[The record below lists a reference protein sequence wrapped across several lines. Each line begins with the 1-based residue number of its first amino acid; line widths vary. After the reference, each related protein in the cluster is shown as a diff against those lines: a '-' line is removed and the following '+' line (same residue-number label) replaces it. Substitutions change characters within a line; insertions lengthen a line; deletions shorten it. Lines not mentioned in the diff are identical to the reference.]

1 VNRSKQIADRA
12 QGDGQARILSNL
24 QITTRHLDADY
35 HVVTYDLTRG
45 ETGLLSV
52 LSLIPNTTGKPSFK
66 ARVDDGSPGN
76 RRQPELDIDIEGVSA
91 AIERDFKA
99 NRNGYIG
106 HHTNRSRNPDQRI
119 YEVEIATPT
128 GKVFDGDVSFNVTFS
143 QGAIIPI
150 TSTLTADPNVIRAT
164 KFRQLCI
171 RLTQWFQ
178 KALDFVTCSR
188 ASKCRPL
195 SPK

>member
-1 VNRSKQIADRA
+1 VNRSEQIADRA

-24 QITTRHLDADY
+24 QITTRHLDPDY

-45 ETGLLSV
+45 ETGLLPV
-52 LSLIPNTTGKPSFK
+52 FSLVSRTTEKPSFK

-76 RRQPELDIDIEGVSA
+76 RRQPELDIDIEGVNT

-106 HHTNRSRNPDQRI
+106 HHTNRSPNPDQRI

-128 GKVFDGDVSFNVTFS
+128 GKVFDGDVSFNAMFSVGVTMS
-143 QGAIIPI
+143 V
-150 TSTLTADPNVIRAT
+150 TSTLTVDATVIRAIR
-164 KFRQLCI
+164 FRQLCV
-171 RLTQWFQ
+171 RLTQGFQ
-178 KALDFVTCSR
+178 KIRSR
-188 ASKCRPL
+188 FRNLFK
-195 SPK
+195 

>member
-1 VNRSKQIADRA
+1 MNRSKQIADRA

-24 QITTRHLDADY
+24 QITTLHLDPDY

-45 ETGLLSV
+45 ETGLLPV
-52 LSLIPNTTGKPSFK
+52 FSLVPKTTGKPSFK

-76 RRQPELDIDIEGVSA
+76 RRQPELDIDIEGVST
-91 AIERDFKA
+91 AIQRDFKA

-106 HHTNRSRNPDQRI
+106 HHTNRSPNPDQRI

-128 GKVFDGDVSFNVTFS
+128 GKVFDGDVSFNATFS
-143 QGAIIPI
+143 VGVFMSGE
-150 TSTLTADPNVIRAT
+150 STLTLNATVIRAT
-164 KFRQLCI
+164 AFRQLCI

-178 KALDFVTCSR
+178 RFALDFGICSSNG
-188 ASKCRPL
+188 ASARF
-195 SPK
+195 SW